1 MTEQRGIPA
10 TREAKDCMFEAS
22 PDNFVRLSQTRNRIR
37 VVARWWSVCL
47 AAPSLPQDC
56 GSRSAVTLLSSGG
69 TPLAS
74 PLPRYQRGFLT
85 ILSVLSG
92 QPSEGEHDF

>member
-10 TREAKDCMFEAS
+10 TREAKDRMFEAS
-22 PDNFVRLSQTRNRIR
+22 PDNFVRLSQTQNRTG
-37 VVARWWSVCL
+37 VVAHWWCL
-47 AAPSLPQDC
+47 PGSPQP
-56 GSRSAVTLLSSGG
+56 SSGLWKQASSNSSELG
-69 TPLAS
+69 WHSLAS

-85 ILSVLSG
+85 TLSVLSG